1 LRFVAT
7 LRFGAAFF
15 LVAALRFGA
24 TFFLVAALR
33 FGAAFFFVA
42 ALRFGAT
49 FFLVAALRFGAAFF
63 FVATLRFVATF
74 FLVATLRFGAAFRF
88 VATFFFTAIPNLHC
102 IQIAQGE
109 YKQVITN
116 YQFFFEVM
124 FACFACI
131 FYRVQNSFVAC
142 AICVEKVLHDS
153 NANITCDCFD
163 SFGKYFCAHA
173 TTCTC

>member
-1 LRFVAT
+1 

-24 TFFLVAALR
+24 AFFLVAALR

-42 ALRFGAT
+42 ALRFGAA

-63 FVATLRFVATF
+63 FVATLRFGATF
-74 FLVATLRFGAAFRF
+74 FLVAALRFGATFFF

-124 FACFACI
+124 FACFAC
-131 FYRVQNSFVAC
+131 VVAACKSVLLRMQC
-142 AICVEKVLHDS
+142 ALKSLCMT
-153 NANITCDCFD
+153 ANQTLLGYV
-163 SFGKYFCAHA
+163 S
-173 TTCTC
+173 TS

>member
-1 LRFVAT
+1 LRATVLRVGAAVFLGAT

-24 TFFLVAALR
+24 AFFLVAALR
-33 FGAAFFFVA
+33 FGAA
-42 ALRFGAT
+42 

-124 FACFACI
+124 FVHVACI
-131 FYRVQNSFVAC
+131 AAAYKTVFVAC
-142 AICVEKVLHDS
+142 AMCVEKVMHGSD
-153 NANITCDCFD
+153 ANITRDCFD
-163 SFGKYFCAHA
+163 KLEKYFCMHA
-173 TTCTC
+173 TTLAC